1 MNTEDLADILQLI
14 GTDGIGPVSF
24 YNYVKKGGNV
34 KNALELLRQK
44 GKTIYSRQSAYDE
57 IEKAEKLKVRILT
70 YADKEYPQNLLQL
83 NDAPPVLYVY
93 GNVEL
98 LNYQPAISIV
108 GVRSASINGRKIAS
122 RIAYDLTQNNVLVVS
137 GMARGIDAAAHKGAL
152 YAQNQQ
158 GATVAVLGTGVD
170 EIYPLENM
178 ELYNDICRQGA
189 VISEFALGTKA
200 QVQNFPRRN
209 RIIAAL
215 SSGTLVVEAG
225 VHSGSLITANCA
237 LEQGKDIFAVPGSPL
252 EANSAGPNF
261 LIKEGAILTENAEDI
276 LNILS
281 MQSNRQMK
289 TEQLSLALDKV
300 KNNVNISEHKQEAQG
315 EESKTLVKANKLIAL
330 IPYEGVDID
339 ELLRTSNL
347 SQADFFAELL
357 ELEFS
362 GQIERQIGNK
372 VVRVK

>member
-1 MNTEDLADILQLI
+1 MNIEELADILQLI
-14 GTDGIGPVSF
+14 NTDGIGPVSF
-24 YNYVKKGGNV
+24 YNYVKKCGNV

-44 GKTIYSRQSAYDE
+44 GKVIYSRQSAYDE

-70 YADKEYPQNLLQL
+70 YLDKNYPQNLLQL

-108 GVRSASINGRKIAS
+108 GVRNASINGRKIAS

-158 GATVAVLGTGVD
+158 GTTVAVLGTGVD
-170 EIYPLENM
+170 EIYPLENT
-178 ELYNDICRQGA
+178 ELYNNICWQGA

-225 VHSGSLITANCA
+225 VHSGSLITANFA

-276 LNILS
+276 LNVLS

-300 KNNVNISEHKQEAQG
+300 KNNVNISEHKREAQS
-315 EESKTLVKANKLIAL
+315 EESETLGKANKLIGL
-330 IPYEGVDID
+330 ISYDGVDID
-339 ELLRTSNL
+339 ELLRDSNL
-347 SQADFFAELL
+347 SQSEFFAELL

-372 VVRVK
+372 VVRIK